1 MIFISLRVP
10 LTVANA
16 ELLAARAELANLRP
30 AAQIEQRALSS
41 HVPRPAVVGAQ
52 IRAPVAGTDRP
63 ALSRREP
70 EAAEAPHPVG
80 RTLAV
85 PDVVVREHPSFGRG
99 RTRRWCPRRSLAWSA
114 SRLLSHCVAFPS
126 RDRAGTVTVDGCTV
140 RLVYLKPRAR
150 CHEDRNRE
158 RCKRDYAVGHLDRVE
173 LPHEFFVV

>member
-1 MIFISLRVP
+1 MIFISLRAP

-80 RTLAV
+80 RALSRA
-85 PDVVVREHPSFGRG
+85 GRG
-99 RTRRWCPRRSLAWSA
+99 CARAPILRPR
-114 SRLLSHCVAFPS
+114 
-126 RDRAGTVTVDGCTV
+126 
-140 RLVYLKPRAR
+140 
-150 CHEDRNRE
+150 
-158 RCKRDYAVGHLDRVE
+158 
-173 LPHEFFVV
+173 PHA